1 MQNDREIGDF
11 LRDGLSGVGL
21 NERQKHALSNTL
33 AAEMRR
39 GKRSWLLAAADKLRT
54 FWETTYEISLAPA
67 VAVVVVAAAVA
78 GGSLFYPC
86 LRRTEPAAAPRYFA
100 QHLSVGADGGAQI
113 VYIPV
118 D

>member
-11 LRDGLSGVGL
+11 LRSGLSGVSL
-21 NERQKHALSNTL
+21 DERQKRTLSNTL

-39 GKRSWLLAAADKLRT
+39 GKRAWLLAAADKLRT

-67 VAVVVVAAAVA
+67 VAAVIVAAVVA
-78 GGSLFYPC
+78 GGSLFYPY
-86 LRRTEPAAAPRYFA
+86 LRRTEPAAALSYFA
-100 QHLSVGADGGAQI
+100 QHLSVGADGAVQI
-113 VYIPV
+113 LYVPV